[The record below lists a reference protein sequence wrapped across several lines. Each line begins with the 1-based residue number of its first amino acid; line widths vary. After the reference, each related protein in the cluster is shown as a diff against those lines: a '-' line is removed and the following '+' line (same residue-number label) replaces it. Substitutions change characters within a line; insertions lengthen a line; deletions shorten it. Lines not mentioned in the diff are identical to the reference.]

1 MTHLCVWPQWSQ
13 VTFEVPTCHQLHD
26 NQRRLAL
33 RNNTKQPNLE
43 EAKHSITNTANWTV
57 VSFIHVHYVAP
68 NTREPVGNVWK

>member
-1 MTHLCVWPQWSQ
+1 MIITEEIKEKKIQQLMTHLRVWPQWSQ

-43 EAKHSITNTANWTV
+43 EEKQTFSYEY
-57 VSFIHVHYVAP
+57 S
-68 NTREPVGNVWK
+68 